1 MPERFDIIE
10 LADEVFPAGAV
21 AIVHL
26 DDPATKVGPRT
37 FRKRILRYGA
47 WSHNN
52 APGKV
57 LRVDRPYGERLA
69 QNFAAKVFDAVK
81 AVKGHP
87 KNDAERIALAAGDV
101 VGIEAADDGVYATVT
116 VPEDVAAEIEA
127 GKIVGCSAGIVP
139 DYTDH
144 EIGGAGNVG
153 PVLDHL
159 AFTNNP
165 YIKGL
170 GGFDPVHL
178 AEHSQIVFL
187 SLTTDDPTEES
198 PMDRTELLAKAKEL
212 GIDIEA
218 LEADAGAKTSL
229 EAEVTEL
236 KGKLA
241 AAPKPEDVQA
251 EATEAAKGELV
262 TALSD
267 ALSSGGLIE
276 LAEGA
281 TADLGTVVKAVV
293 TGLAAGKAV
302 QEKLLLSEAEHTVDD
317 LVKSGHILPAQ
328 RDAMV
333 KVCLSDEDTFK
344 ALVPSAPIVDLSEH
358 GTTGADGT
366 DEGLQLSDGTAVAA
380 EVERYLGMLDDNASA

>member
-1 MPERFDIIE
+1 MLRTVSERAKIIE

-21 AIVHL
+21 AVIHL

-47 WSHNN
+47 WQHDN

-57 LRVDRPYGERLA
+57 LRVDRSYGERIA
-69 QNFAAKVFDAVK
+69 NNFATKVFDAVK

-87 KNDAERIALAAGDV
+87 KNDAERIALASGDILAV
-101 VGIEAADDGVYATVT
+101 EATDDGVYMTVA
-116 VPEDVAAEIEA
+116 VPQDVATEIEE

-139 DYTDH
+139 EYIDH
-144 EIGGAGNVG
+144 ELGGRGNVG
-153 PVLDHL
+153 PVLDHV

-178 AEHSQIVFL
+178 ADHSQIVLL
-187 SLTTDDPTEES
+187 SLSTETPEET
-198 PMDRTELLAKAKEL
+198 PMDRTELATKAKEL
-212 GIDIEA
+212 GIDIDA
-218 LEADAGAKTSL
+218 LEADAAAKPTL
-229 EAEVTEL
+229 EAE
-236 KGKLA
+236 LA
-241 AAPKPEDVQA
+241 ALKAEVAKAPSPESVKAD
-251 EATEAAKGELV
+251 ATEAAKGELV

-267 ALSSGGLIE
+267 ALGAGGLIE

-281 TADLGTVVKAVV
+281 TADLSTVVTAVV
-293 TGLAAGKAV
+293 NGLAAGKAT
-302 QEKLLLSEAEHTVDD
+302 QEKLLLSEAEHDVDD
-317 LVKSGHILPAQ
+317 LVKAGRILPSQ

-333 KVCLSDEDTFK
+333 KVRLSDEDTFK
-344 ALVPSAPIVDLSEH
+344 ALVPATPIVDLSEH

-366 DEGLQLSDGTAVAA
+366 DEILLADGTAVSA
-380 EVERYLGMLDDNASA
+380 EVDRLYALIEGD